1 MKVDLVRHPKI
12 GDIGIEIQIWEGH
25 PIYSLTIEEAEML
38 SVMLMETI
46 PLAGDAVL
54 SDNDNC
60 PACDGTGD
68 STSGNLDY
76 FGPAPCHK
84 CSGTGERDK
93 S

>member
-1 MKVDLVRHPKI
+1 MKVDLVRHPRI

-46 PLAGDAVL
+46 PLAGDPV
-54 SDNDNC
+54 SPDEE
-60 PACDGTGD
+60 G
-68 STSGNLDY
+68 
-76 FGPAPCHK
+76 
-84 CSGTGERDK
+84 DK